1 MMRALR
7 AGMAH
12 GAAAALAACAVLAL
26 CAGFA
31 SQASGAAQSSG
42 DTPLDRYL
50 AGLET
55 LRIEFT
61 QRLTD
66 SRGRELQASSGRMLV
81 VRPGRF
87 RWEIHPL
94 NGGEESLQL
103 LVADGR
109 NLWFYDRELEQV
121 TVKPVTAALTAT
133 PAMLLSGG
141 TDWREAFDVRSGG
154 RAEGLDWVIVRPK
167 RADAEFRE
175 ARLGFAAGRL
185 ARMDLEDKLGQKA
198 SLRFENGVRNARIA
212 DAEVSFTPPPGVD
225 VIGKPVG

>member
-1 MMRALR
+1 MTRALR
-7 AGMAH
+7 AWIAP
-12 GAAAALAACAVLAL
+12 GARAAVVAFAMLAL
-26 CAGFA
+26 FAGVA
-31 SQASGAAQSSG
+31 PHAAWAAERAG

-61 QRLTD
+61 QHLTD
-66 SRGRELQASSGRMLV
+66 SRGRELQASSGRMVV

-87 RWEIHPL
+87 RWEIHPE

-121 TVKPVTAALTAT
+121 TVKPATAALTAT

-141 TDWREAFDVRSGG
+141 EDWRMAFEVQSGG
-154 RAEGLDWVIVRPK
+154 RAEGLDWVVVRPK

-175 ARLGFAAGRL
+175 ARLGFEGLHL
-185 ARMDLEDKLGQKA
+185 ARMELEDKLGQKA
-198 SLRFENGVRNARIA
+198 SLRFEKGVRNARVA
-212 DAEVSFTPPPGVD
+212 AGEVSFTPPPGVD
-225 VIGKPVG
+225 VIGKPVS